1 MKYCDSYSIRI
12 NILKRHEHCQ
22 LFNLQVRIR
31 SVHLETEVESRLLPF
46 RELLDLLVLSQ
57 LIWVCVLL
65 PQWVLFLLL
74 SGHSIVLLFVDVH
87 PSDNVRDS
95 LNTHRHTDVC

>member
-1 MKYCDSYSIRI
+1 M
-12 NILKRHEHCQ
+12 
-22 LFNLQVRIR
+22 
-31 SVHLETEVESRLLPF
+31 ESRLLPF

-74 SGHSIVLLFVDVH
+74 SGHSIVLLFVYVH
-87 PSDNVRDS
+87 PSDNIRDS
-95 LNTHRHTDVC
+95 LNSHRHADVCEAVARRLVLDRE